1 MQLKHVTWIEV
12 PKGRKPKLALDN
24 VELRGGALEY
34 SRSFSRD
41 KDVLHIVHEASTRA
55 DHVAGAEIPTY
66 LERLRRVLNAAQLR
80 VVAEGPPLSRSERDQ
95 RLKRLLQGLTE
106 DPNPGKADA
115 EH

>member
-1 MQLKHVTWIEV
+1 
-12 PKGRKPKLALDN
+12 
-24 VELRGGALEY
+24 
-34 SRSFSRD
+34 
-41 KDVLHIVHEASTRA
+41 
-55 DHVAGAEIPTY
+55 
-66 LERLRRVLNAAQLR
+66 VLNAAQLR